1 MLKRDVPRT
10 IEKED
15 PGFTATLRNSQGE
28 GVSKE
33 ATFTALAHKFKLNR
47 PAAATTIF
55 VQQLTADG
63 TKSNCSHIR
72 ASGKQQ
78 TCTGHATEEACQP
91 MGLRQSRK
99 WCAKLGR
106 KQLANR
112 WG

>member
-1 MLKRDVPRT
+1 MLKQDVPKM

-33 ATFTALAHKFKLNR
+33 ATSTALAHKFKLNR

-63 TKSNCSHIR
+63 TRPNCSHKR
-72 ASGKQQ
+72 ASDSSTHVRGTPPK
-78 TCTGHATEEACQP
+78 
-91 MGLRQSRK
+91 R
-99 WCAKLGR
+99 
-106 KQLANR
+106 LANR
-112 WG
+112 